1 MLAHNAQKWH
11 CELSNN
17 PRHSAKDVTM
27 THQLD
32 APVQRPNRR
41 WFTAAMPR
49 YIIRRLGQ
57 SLLTV
62 FLTLT
67 TVFVLIRLAPG
78 DPADA
83 IAGPLATTEDLAR
96 IRADLGLDES
106 VFIQYLRYLQGL
118 LHLDLGTSYSFQAPA
133 LDVVLGR
140 LPYTITL
147 SVAAILLTT
156 LIALPLG
163 VWMARRADTR
173 RELAA
178 NAVTITG
185 QSMPDFWTG
194 LMLIT
199 LFAVLVPVFPAAG
212 FTTWSSLVLPTVTIA
227 VLQVALISRMV
238 RREMV
243 GAFNSP
249 YITVGRARGVSEH
262 ELIWRYAMRNSA
274 IPVLTALGTR
284 FASMLNGVVV
294 VEVVFAW
301 PGVGS
306 LVVRALETR
315 DYPLIQATVLVT
327 AVLAVLVQLVVDLC
341 YPVLDP
347 RVRLGKGSG
356 K

>member
-1 MLAHNAQKWH
+1 MADQALATTPASKPAPGSTTTRRGSSNA
-11 CELSNN
+11 LLG
-17 PRHSAKDVTM
+17 P
-27 THQLD
+27 
-32 APVQRPNRR
+32 
-41 WFTAAMPR
+41 MPR
-49 YIIRRLGQ
+49 YLLRRLGQ

-67 TVFVLIRLAPG
+67 TVFVLIRMAPG
-78 DPADA
+78 DPAYSL
-83 IAGPLATTEDLAR
+83 AGPLATTEDLAR
-96 IRADLGLDES
+96 IRTDMGLDES
-106 VFIQYLRYLQGL
+106 VFVQYLKYLQGL
-118 LHLDLGTSYSFQAPA
+118 LRLDLGTSYSFQAPA
-133 LDVVLGR
+133 LDVVFAR

-147 SVAAILLTT
+147 AVAAILLTT
-156 LIALPLG
+156 VVAIPLG
-163 VWMARRADTR
+163 VWMARHADTR

-178 NAVTITG
+178 NAVTIAG

-199 LFAVLVPVFPAAG
+199 VFAVVIPVLPPAG
-212 FTTWSSLVLPTVTIA
+212 FTTWSSLILPTVTIA

-243 GAFNSP
+243 GAFLSP
-249 YITVGRARGVSEH
+249 YITVGRSRGVSER
-262 ELIWRYAMRNSA
+262 ELIWRYSLRNSA

-284 FASMLNGVVV
+284 FASMLNGVVI

-327 AVLAVLVQLVVDLC
+327 AVLAILVQLLVDLC
-341 YPVLDP
+341 YPLLDP
-347 RVRLGKGSG
+347 RVRLGKGRG